1 MNNRE
6 VIDVN
11 AVYNEYLTGY
21 PLGHLA
27 VGWTTK
33 ETQYKRFE
41 ALFGIGVADNTSLL
55 DYGSGLG
62 HLNDYI
68 DHNGYQGIKYTGIDI
83 NPNYVGYSTLRYPDK
98 KFLCSDIE
106 NITENFDYVVG
117 SGVFTVIVGIND
129 VIKKIEKAY
138 SVCNKGVAFNFLD
151 KKSDLYPLNLYDP
164 KELVDR
170 LSHLSNVEVIDN
182 YLINEDFTI
191 YLKK

>member
-106 NITENFDYVVG
+106 NITGYTNSRVSIFNRYGTEVWSVENYDNVNVRFEG
-117 SGVFTVIVGIND
+117 
-129 VIKKIEKAY
+129 K
-138 SVCNKGVAFNFLD
+138 D
-151 KKSDLYPLNLYDP
+151 KNGTLLPEGTYFF
-164 KELVDR
+164 
-170 LSHLSNVEVIDN
+170 
-182 YLINEDFTI
+182 LINYGSKE
-191 YLKK
+191 KKGWIELTR